1 MSLHPYL
8 SYKGNCAEAFK
19 FYETAT
25 GGKITFLITYDQA
38 PPGSPVP
45 PDMAGQVMHARMSIG
60 DGVLMGS
67 DAPTQFASTPA
78 GFSVSLNLA
87 TPEEADKVFAA
98 LSAGGV
104 VKMPIAETFWAQRFG
119 MFIDKFSIPWM
130 INCEKPMS

>member
-1 MSLHPYL
+1 
-8 SYKGNCAEAFK
+8 
-19 FYETAT
+19 
-25 GGKITFLITYDQA
+25 
-38 PPGSPVP
+38 
-45 PDMAGQVMHARMSIG
+45 MAGQVMHARMSIG

-78 GFSVSLNLA
+78 GFSVSLNLE
-87 TPEEADKVFAA
+87 TPEEADKIFAA
-98 LSAGGV
+98 LSAGGT